1 MSKITQ
7 ETLDNYSNELVSAK
21 QEYQDICAKYNK
33 KSEEYEQ
40 AKDYFSKL
48 TEDSIFDN
56 GNPKPSKEELDAADK
71 RVDEL
76 DKELTELYKQKQ
88 QIKQKYDEANKKYN
102 RAKNEFDKEAA
113 KEREKADKEQ
123 KESKESTN
131 NDNDNTEQL
140 EATPESNE
148 NADETNEKQLT
159 AEEKAAKEKAAAKI
173 KSMLSKIADPKEN
186 IHKTVCI
193 KAALL
198 PSTGHAIKFCEYLQ
212 NNTILNDDGTCD
224 WYIIDDN
231 NNTKI
236 DGKELKRIKKDW
248 VLERAGYN
256 TESSED
262 DNSVTKELEEAAKNA
277 ETKEQ
282 EIEAKKKLLDNKKQR
297 KETLETNIDVL
308 NKELNNVKKVLSK
321 TQKELVSDPNNL
333 KLKAQNEKAEETLNN
348 INIKLNKYNSE
359 LNTINSDV
367 KNLDTEI
374 KQKQEQY
381 KQEKESEEK
390 QFKNKVKEVSWWK
403 SNLKSWK
410 QSDINEQSK
419 KYGKKKTYVVPDE
432 VSDKELIQM
441 ANFVTENREKFS
453 ELPYTELSK
462 SKNKTIKNSV
472 LEKVWLTKRSIL
484 SIKNELDPALL
495 EETEAMTPQAASKCF
510 SGSIS
515 NTFELAKNGIAIA
528 QNPEVVSKMSA
539 LLASASAAALAK
551 LTVRVNE
558 ELAKSTVML
567 MDITPITNI
576 PLMASQEM
584 IKSIWTPSDII
595 NKINNDMNPDY
606 LKSEMEKQ
614 AENKMKD
621 AQNDLSVVSNQAN
634 QLVAEKLKG
643 YKNATDLILK
653 TLNQGPDWYID
664 NINNLEQKYE
674 KEIISDIQKLI
685 VPAIDAKYQLVDAM
699 VSQVANNLVA
709 PVNQALEAAQLLVLR
724 KIVEVQRIA
733 IMEAKALAAKATM
746 KLLGLL
752 GF

>member
-7 ETLDNYSNELVSAK
+7 ETLDNYSDELVSTK
-21 QEYQDICAKYNK
+21 QEYQDICNKYNK
-33 KSEEYEQ
+33 KAEEYEQ

-71 RVDEL
+71 RVYEL
-76 DKELTELYKQKQ
+76 DAELTKLYNQKQK
-88 QIKQKYDEANKKYN
+88 IKQKYDEANKKYN
-102 RAKNEFDKEAA
+102 KAKQEFDKEAA
-113 KEREKADKEQ
+113 KEAEKAERKQ
-123 KESKESTN
+123 KESKESN
-131 NDNDNTEQL
+131 NNEEL

-148 NADETNEKQLT
+148 NVDETNENQLT
-159 AEEKAAKEKAAAKI
+159 AEENAAKEKAAAKI

-248 VLERAGYN
+248 VLERAGNN

-321 TQKELVSDPNNL
+321 TQKELTSDPDNV
-333 KLKAQNEKAEETLNN
+333 KLKAQKEKGEETLNN

-367 KNLDTEI
+367 TNLDTEI

-410 QSDINEQSK
+410 QSDINEQAK
-419 KYGKKKTYVVPDE
+419 KYGKKKTHVVPDE

-453 ELPYTELSK
+453 DLPYTELSK
-462 SKNKTIKNSV
+462 SKNKSIKDSV
-472 LEKVWLTKRSIL
+472 LRKVWLTKRSIL

-495 EETEAMTPQAASKCF
+495 AETEAMTPQAASKCF

-515 NTFELAKNGIAIA
+515 NTFELAKKGIAIA

-539 LLASASAAALAK
+539 LLASASAASLAK
-551 LTVRVNE
+551 LTARVNE
-558 ELAKSTVML
+558 ELTKSTVML

-606 LKSEMEKQ
+606 LKLEK
-614 AENKMKD
+614 EKETKNKIKE
-621 AQNDLSVVSNQAN
+621 AQNELSVVSNQAN
-634 QLVAEKLKG
+634 QLVAEKIKG

-685 VPAIDAKYQLVDAM
+685 VPAIDAKYQFVDTM

-709 PVNQALEAAQLLVLR
+709 PINQSLEAAQLLVLR
-724 KIVEVQRIA
+724 KIVESQRIA
-733 IMEAKALAAKATM
+733 VMKAKTLAAKATM
-746 KLLGLL
+746 KILGLL